1 MGDLTP
7 CQIVFRGARMKRR
20 CMDLPVPKVLVYRKL
35 DCKAHH
41 CNFTLLHPTV
51 RKAISGDTSAKAS
64 VAIKM
69 YGGKSISLS
78 IYSFDPCSLQ
88 RLLSRGWQKSLQFF
102 LFRPSPLSLNFS
114 FTLIN
119 LRH

>member
-1 MGDLTP
+1 MGDLTS

-35 DCKAHH
+35 DCKTHH

-51 RKAISGDTSAKAS
+51 REAFSADTSAKSS

-69 YGGKSISLS
+69 YGGKSA
-78 IYSFDPCSLQ
+78 
-88 RLLSRGWQKSLQFF
+88 
-102 LFRPSPLSLNFS
+102 
-114 FTLIN
+114 TLILTDTVIPQLSCYIRGKGLARYDHN
-119 LRH
+119 LDVN